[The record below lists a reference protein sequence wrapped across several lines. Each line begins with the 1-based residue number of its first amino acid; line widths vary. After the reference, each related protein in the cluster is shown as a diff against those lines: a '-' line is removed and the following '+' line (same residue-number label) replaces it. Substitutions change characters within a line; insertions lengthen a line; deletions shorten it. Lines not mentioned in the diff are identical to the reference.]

1 MRFWAAIRED
11 ARMKIAV
18 VLVLL
23 MLCLFLFNLVSDIPK
38 QNPIIGVF
46 TFAMIP
52 ILFIAGAV
60 NFVLIIVSSRERK
73 KDN

>member
-1 MRFWAAIRED
+1 
-11 ARMKIAV
+11 MKIAV

-60 NFVLIIVSSRERK
+60 NFILIIVSSRERK